1 MRAEIA
7 AGPANKKHTIT
18 AQVQRQE
25 MQGQEGAD
33 SKDLIA
39 ESIVYTQQENE
50 AIVVSTSDR
59 DPWKLKELRDL

>member
-1 MRAEIA
+1 
-7 AGPANKKHTIT
+7 
-18 AQVQRQE
+18 
-25 MQGQEGAD
+25 MQGQEGAN